1 MTKITLHLWNH
12 ALTAS
17 TAQNLE
23 LSGSYESVQ
32 LRALRDHGVYS
43 VTKAKRID
51 AKDRAKTR
59 TLLPLV
65 ALGGGLVA
73 TPAAALE
80 LGDVSVES
88 NLGQPL
94 RASIAYALAPNEML
108 SSTCVSV
115 SAGQSTSGLPSIGKS
130 TVNITERAIVITGQ
144 AAVRE
149 PMLGARVTINCPY
162 TPNLSREYMLL
173 VDPAPVAESLRAAPP
188 VARPETT
195 PAVTPVAVTRP
206 ASRAPVN
213 NTPIGQSTRYQ
224 VQPGDTLSDIV
235 RRIENRSV
243 KLWPA
248 VNAIFA
254 ANPDAFISNDPNRL
268 KAGAWLTI
276 PSLDGTAPVVSAPA
290 EPVAAEPAVPA
301 TPDSVPGSVYEPT
314 VVTEP
319 AVTETVT
326 EPEVPAP
333 VETTPVVDTEAT
345 PQETVTD
352 STADLKPGDVVYDYD
367 LAGTGGTGG
376 TIVIPDTELEGPQT
390 TATSPN
396 VPTAVISTGARSES
410 TSLLAWLLGGALV
423 VIGALVV
430 FGRRFRKGSDSAPF
444 AAAVSVPPSAD
455 YDIDDDSPTEE
466 NLALD
471 ADLVLGTGLDEGVE
485 MEVAEADFGFA
496 ATTNLDIE
504 LPFEP
509 EAPASGD
516 TDIIPPSHMNVE
528 SILESE
534 VLPDDDDYD
543 MSVIMDATKM
553 PQPEEV
559 TERDLQAVAVE
570 STNETLIADN
580 YTVSREV
587 DYDILEQDYEDELT
601 ATQALNQEIERAA
614 AEIAAEFSNTDD
626 DATSVLPS
634 ASVVELDATAE
645 LPARE
650 DTDKTAEFEASYDPN
665 DTNAVTVNM
674 SQEDK
679 TAEMPVANDDETAEM
694 EIESGSVDTK
704 RLG

>member
-1 MTKITLHLWNH
+1 
-12 ALTAS
+12 
-17 TAQNLE
+17 
-23 LSGSYESVQ
+23 
-32 LRALRDHGVYS
+32 
-43 VTKAKRID
+43 VTTAKRND

-59 TLLPLV
+59 NFLPLI

-80 LGDVSVES
+80 LGDVSVQS
-88 NLGQPL
+88 SLGQPL

-108 SSTCVSV
+108 SSNCVAV
-115 SAGQSTSGLPSIGKS
+115 SSGQSTGGLPGIGKS

-162 TPNLSREYMLL
+162 TPNLSREYMLF
-173 VDPAPVAESLRAAPP
+173 VDPAPVSESLRATPP
-188 VARPETT
+188 VARPEAT
-195 PAVTPVAVTRP
+195 PALTPVA
-206 ASRAPVN
+206 AARATNAPPVN
-213 NTPIGQSTRYQ
+213 NTPIGQSSEYR

-235 RRIENRSV
+235 RRIDNRTM

-254 ANPDAFISNDPNRL
+254 ANPDAFIDNDPNRL

-276 PSLDGTAPVVSAPA
+276 PSLDGTAPVVSATVKPVAA
-290 EPVAAEPAVPA
+290 EPVVPATPDSAPGSVYEPGVAAEPAVTEDIAQPL
-301 TPDSVPGSVYEPT
+301 TPT
-314 VVTEP
+314 
-319 AVTETVT
+319 
-326 EPEVPAP
+326 P
-333 VETTPVVDTEAT
+333 VEQTPAIDTAAA
-345 PQETVTD
+345 PQGAAAVAD

-367 LAGTGGTGG
+367 LAGSGETV
-376 TIVIPDTELEGPQT
+376 VIPDTELEGPQT

-423 VIGALVV
+423 VIGALVL
-430 FGRRFRKGSDSAPF
+430 FGRRFRKGSDATPI
-444 AAAVSVPPSAD
+444 AAAATAPAAADDTVEAVSE
-455 YDIDDDSPTEE
+455 YDIDDDSPTAE

-471 ADLVLGTGLDEGVE
+471 ADLELGTGFDEGVE
-485 MEVAEADFGFA
+485 MDIAAADFGFA
-496 ATTNLDIE
+496 ATTDLDIE

-509 EAPASGD
+509 EATVSAD

-534 VLPDDDDYD
+534 VLPEDDDYD
-543 MSVIMDATKM
+543 MSVIVDATKM

-570 STNETLIADN
+570 PSEETLITDN

-587 DYDILEQDYEDELT
+587 DYNVLEQDYEDELT

-614 AEIAAEFSNTDD
+614 AEIAAEFSDTDD
-626 DATSVLPS
+626 DKTSALPVS
-634 ASVVELDATAE
+634 SVAELDKTAE
-645 LPARE
+645 LPVRE
-650 DTDKTAEFEASYDPN
+650 DAEKTAEFEASYDPN

-674 SQEDK
+674 SHEDK
-679 TAEMPVANDDETAEM
+679 TAEMPVANDDATAEM
-694 EIESGSVDTK
+694 EVESGTVDTK

>member
-1 MTKITLHLWNH
+1 MTRN
-12 ALTAS
+12 
-17 TAQNLE
+17 
-23 LSGSYESVQ
+23 
-32 LRALRDHGVYS
+32 
-43 VTKAKRID
+43 
-51 AKDRAKTR
+51 
-59 TLLPLV
+59 LLPLF
-65 ALGGGLVA
+65 ALGGGLA
-73 TPAAALE
+73 TMPAAALE

-115 SAGQSTSGLPSIGKS
+115 SAGQSTSGLPGIGKS

-144 AAVRE
+144 TAVRE

-162 TPNLSREYMLL
+162 TPNLSREYMLF

-195 PAVTPVAVTRP
+195 PAVTAVAETRP
-206 ASRAPVN
+206 ANRAPVN

-235 RRIENRSV
+235 RRIENRTV

-254 ANPDAFISNDPNRL
+254 ANPDAFIGNDPNRL

-290 EPVAAEPAVPA
+290 EPAAIEPVEPATTESEAGSVYEPGVAAEPAVTEADAEPA
-301 TPDSVPGSVYEPT
+301 TLTPI
-314 VVTEP
+314 EP
-319 AVTETVT
+319 AVSIDTAETSQDAVS
-326 EPEVPAP
+326 
-333 VETTPVVDTEAT
+333 
-345 PQETVTD
+345 D
-352 STADLKPGDVVYDYD
+352 STADLKPGDVIYDYD
-367 LAGTGGTGG
+367 LVESGETV
-376 TIVIPDTELEGPQT
+376 VIPDTQVDGPQT
-390 TATSPN
+390 TAATPN
-396 VPTAVISTGARSES
+396 VPTAVISTGSRTES

-423 VIGALVV
+423 VIGGLVL
-430 FGRRFRKGSDSAPF
+430 FGRRFRKGSDSTPF
-444 AAAVSVPPSAD
+444 AAAATVPSSADDTVEAAAD

-485 MEVAEADFGFA
+485 MDVAEADFGFA

-509 EAPASGD
+509 EAPVTGD

-534 VLPDDDDYD
+534 VLPEDDDYD
-543 MSVIMDATKM
+543 MSVIVDATKM

-559 TERDLQAVAVE
+559 TERDLKAVE
-570 STNETLIADN
+570 IDAGNETLITDN

-587 DYDILEQDYEDELT
+587 DYDILEQDYEDEMT

-614 AEIAAEFSNTDD
+614 AEIAAEFGETDS
-626 DATSVLPS
+626 DATSALPVS
-634 ASVVELDATAE
+634 SVAELDATAE
-645 LPARE
+645 LPVRE

-674 SQEDK
+674 SHEDK
-679 TAEMPVANDDETAEM
+679 TAEMPVANDEDTAEM
-694 EIESGSVDTK
+694 EIESGTVDTK

>member
-1 MTKITLHLWNH
+1 MTEVTLRLWNH

-17 TAQNLE
+17 TAENLE
-23 LSGSYESVQ
+23 LMGSYEGAR
-32 LRALRDHGVYS
+32 LRATRDHGVHS
-43 VTKAKRID
+43 VTRAKRND
-51 AKDRAKTR
+51 AKDRAMSR
-59 TLLPLV
+59 NLLPLV
-65 ALGGGLVA
+65 ALGGGLAA

-80 LGDVSVES
+80 LGDVSVQS

-108 SSTCVSV
+108 SSACVSV
-115 SAGQSTSGLPSIGKS
+115 SAGQSTGGLPGIGKS

-144 AAVRE
+144 TAVRE

-162 TPNLSREYMLL
+162 TPNLSREYMLF

-188 VARPETT
+188 VARPEAA
-195 PAVTPVAVTRP
+195 PALTPVAVTRP
-206 ASRAPVN
+206 ASRAPLN
-213 NTPIGQSTRYQ
+213 NTPIGQSTEYQ
-224 VQPGDTLSDIV
+224 VQPGDTLSAIV
-235 RRIENRSV
+235 RRIENRTM

-254 ANPDAFISNDPNRL
+254 ANPDAFVGNDPNRL

-290 EPVAAEPAVPA
+290 EPVAAEPTVASTPNSA
-301 TPDSVPGSVYEPT
+301 TGSVYEPA

-319 AVTETVT
+319 AVAEPPVAEPTVT
-326 EPEVPAP
+326 EAAAEPTPA
-333 VETTPVVDTEAT
+333 VETAVT
-345 PQETVTD
+345 PQEVVTD
-352 STADLKPGDVVYDYD
+352 STADLKPGDVVYE
-367 LAGTGGTGG
+367 

-396 VPTAVISTGARSES
+396 VPTAVISTGTRSES
-410 TSLLAWLLGGALV
+410 TSMLAWLLGGALV
-423 VIGALVV
+423 VIGALVL
-430 FGRRFRKGSDSAPF
+430 FGRRLRKGSGATPM
-444 AAAVSVPPSAD
+444 AAAVPAADDTVDAFAD
-455 YDIDDDSPTEE
+455 YDIDDDSPTDE

-471 ADLVLGTGLDEGVE
+471 ADLVLGTGFDDGVE
-485 MEVAEADFGFA
+485 MDVAEADFGFA
-496 ATTNLDIE
+496 ATTELDIE

-509 EAPASGD
+509 EAPASSD
-516 TDIIPPSHMNVE
+516 TDIIPPSHMRVE

-534 VLPDDDDYD
+534 VLPEDDDYD
-543 MSVIMDATKM
+543 MSVIVDATKM
-553 PQPEEV
+553 PLPEEV
-559 TERDLQAVAVE
+559 TERDLMAVE
-570 STNETLIADN
+570 VEATSETLIADN

-614 AEIAAEFSNTDD
+614 AELAAEFGETDD
-626 DATSVLPS
+626 DAAS
-634 ASVVELDATAE
+634 AMPASSVVELDATAE

-650 DTDKTAEFEASYDPN
+650 DTEKTAEFEASYDPN

-674 SQEDK
+674 SHEDK

-694 EIESGSVDTK
+694 EIESGTVDTK

>member
-1 MTKITLHLWNH
+1 
-12 ALTAS
+12 
-17 TAQNLE
+17 
-23 LSGSYESVQ
+23 
-32 LRALRDHGVYS
+32 

-51 AKDRAKTR
+51 AKDRAMTR
-59 TLLPLV
+59 NLLPLV
-65 ALGGGLVA
+65 ALGGGLAA

-80 LGDVSVES
+80 LGDVSVQS

-115 SAGQSTSGLPSIGKS
+115 STGQSTGGLPGIGKS

-162 TPNLSREYMLL
+162 TPNLSREYMLF
-173 VDPAPVAESLRAAPP
+173 VDPAPVAAALRAAPP

-195 PAVTPVAVTRP
+195 PAVTAVAETRP

-213 NTPIGQSTRYQ
+213 NTPIGQSTEYQ
-224 VQPGDTLSDIV
+224 VQRGDTLSDIV
-235 RRIENRSV
+235 RRIENRTMQ
-243 KLWPA
+243 LWPA

-254 ANPDAFISNDPNRL
+254 ANPDAFIGNDPNRL

-276 PSLDGTAPVVSAPA
+276 PSLDGTAPVVSASA
-290 EPVAAEPAVPA
+290 EPAATERVAPATTDSAPSGVYEPGVAAE
-301 TPDSVPGSVYEPT
+301 T
-314 VVTEP
+314 
-319 AVTETVT
+319 AVTDAAA
-326 EPEVPAP
+326 EPLIS
-333 VETTPVVDTEAT
+333 TDTAAET
-345 PQETVTD
+345 PQEAVAD

-367 LAGTGGTGG
+367 LVESTETV
-376 TIVIPDTELEGPQT
+376 VIPDTEVEGPQT
-390 TATSPN
+390 TAETPN
-396 VPTAVISTGARSES
+396 VPTAVISTGARTES

-423 VIGALVV
+423 IVGGLVL
-430 FGRRFRKGSDSAPF
+430 FGRRWRKGSGSTPF
-444 AAAVSVPPSAD
+444 AAAATVHSSADDTVEAAAD

-485 MEVAEADFGFA
+485 MDVAEADFGFA
-496 ATTNLDIE
+496 ATTDLDIE

-516 TDIIPPSHMNVE
+516 TDIIPPSQMNVE

-534 VLPDDDDYD
+534 VLPEDDDYD
-543 MSVIMDATKM
+543 MSVIVDATKM

-559 TERDLQAVAVE
+559 TERDLKAVAVE
-570 STNETLIADN
+570 ASDETLITDS

-587 DYDILEQDYEDELT
+587 DYDILEQDYEDEMT

-614 AEIAAEFSNTDD
+614 AEIAAEFGETDT
-626 DATSVLPS
+626 DATSALP
-634 ASVVELDATAE
+634 ASTVAELDATAE
-645 LPARE
+645 LPVRE

-674 SQEDK
+674 SHEDK
-679 TAEMPVANDDETAEM
+679 TAEMPVANDEDTAEM
-694 EIESGSVDTK
+694 EVESGTVDTK